1 MISSYPWY
9 IQDWLLSRAR
19 AVLNL
24 EERGLF
30 REVLDVL
37 YSNGGLLENDEE
49 IIRRMCG
56 AERSEWKRSW
66 PAVHKLLDN
75 SNESL
80 SHPKVRATIVK
91 IDNHRLLKQKA
102 GKAAAEARWSH
113 NTRIADAS
121 SCYDSDEA
129 KNARSV
135 TLRSV
140 LPTTPLPPTGEDKP
154 DPIEEALR
162 STAVAMAGRHP
173 AVRSCGPK
181 ECESLLRK
189 IIAKDKGR
197 VAKIEHLERINENHR
212 GMCDSHDWTKSDGEF
227 AKALSNWLA
236 PTMGRY
242 DTSATLFTPSE
253 PVLRNGADVLRELQ
267 ALGGKAGEFE

>member
-66 PAVHKLLDN
+66 PAVHRLLDK

-80 SHPKVRATIVK
+80 SHPKVRETIVK
-91 IDNHRLLKQKA
+91 IDNHRMLKQKA
-102 GKAAAEARWSH
+102 GKAAAEARWAH
-113 NTRIADAS
+113 NTRITDAS
-121 SCYDSDEA
+121 SCHDSDEA

-140 LPTTPLPPTGEDKP
+140 LPTTPLPPKGEEKP
-154 DPIEEALR
+154 DPIEEALKK
-162 STAVAMAGRHP
+162 TAETLTKRHP
-173 AVRSCGPK
+173 AVRSCGAK
-181 ECESLLRK
+181 ECQALLKK
-189 IIAKDKGR
+189 IIAKDK
-197 VAKIEHLERINENHR
+197 VAAAKLEHLQRIDENHKR
-212 GMCDSHDWTKSDGEF
+212 MCSTHEWQKSGGEYS
-227 AKALSNWLA
+227 KALNNWLA

-242 DTSATLFTPSE
+242 EAAPLLISRDEEDIPF
-253 PVLRNGADVLRELQ
+253 
-267 ALGGKAGEFE
+267 